1 MNVAAT
7 AEQRKKLKTD
17 KAAEKKR
24 TRDDKKTLQEL
35 HKQDKEAEAKAKQEA
50 GAKAKQE
57 AEAKAKQEAE
67 AKAKQD
73 KKRGHA
79 GQNTDS
85 DRKPSIQ
92 DLSIDGNNPMSRTLA
107 AGRVIAGET
116 STNPISA
123 ADSILRTR
131 TGSAS
136 HKAEI

>member
-35 HKQDKEAEAKAKQEA
+35 HKQDK
-50 GAKAKQE
+50 
-57 AEAKAKQEAE
+57 
-67 AKAKQD
+67 D